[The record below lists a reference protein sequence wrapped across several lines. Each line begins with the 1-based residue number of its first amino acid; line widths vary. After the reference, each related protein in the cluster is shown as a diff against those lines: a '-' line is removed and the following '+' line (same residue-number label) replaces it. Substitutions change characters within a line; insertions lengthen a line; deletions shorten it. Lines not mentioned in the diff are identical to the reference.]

1 MNENNLNIIINLV
14 KKKIKHKLNNKNN
27 SQINSLI
34 EDSIKTKFSSYKLFD
49 FDIWLK
55 NINFGITNIFN
66 ILTWN
71 EFIIFYFYF
80 KNKNYYNKVL
90 DIGMNIGLHSIIL
103 KKLKFDVTSIEPDP
117 NHIIIAKQFFKKNK
131 VNIKIIQK
139 AISDRNGKDKFIRI
153 NDNTTGSCLKGTKS
167 IVYGS
172 VDEFSVKTICFKE
185 IVNKFDLIK
194 IDCEG
199 GEKKIFSSTN
209 LNDWKNTDAII
220 EITDNESR
228 KIIYNLFKKTNFLY
242 SQKIGW
248 RNIKK
253 ISDLPKNYKEGS
265 VFLSSKRSFDMFM

>member
-1 MNENNLNIIINLV
+1 MAQVDKARFFSGWVDSAQKKGQTGLNLSIVSNFW
-14 KKKIKHKLNNKNN
+14 KKIYLFYL
-27 SQINSLI
+27 SF
-34 EDSIKTKFSSYKLFD
+34 IKR
-49 FDIWLK
+49 
-55 NINFGITNIFN
+55 
-66 ILTWN
+66 
-71 EFIIFYFYF
+71 
-80 KNKNYYNKVL
+80 
-90 DIGMNIGLHSIIL
+90 
-103 KKLKFDVTSIEPDP
+103 P
-117 NHIIIAKQFFKKNK
+117 NTFFKKNK

-167 IVYGS
+167 KIYGL
-172 VDEFSVKTICFKE
+172 VDEFLVKTICFKK

-220 EITDNESR
+220 EITDKESR

-248 RNIKK
+248 KNVKK